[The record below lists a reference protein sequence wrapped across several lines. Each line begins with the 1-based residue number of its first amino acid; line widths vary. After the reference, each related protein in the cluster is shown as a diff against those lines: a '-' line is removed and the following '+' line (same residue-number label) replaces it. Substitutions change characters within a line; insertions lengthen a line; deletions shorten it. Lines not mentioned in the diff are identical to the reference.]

1 MKWLD
6 DLGRCCAGGHHQ
18 NGDPFLRAGRERAA
32 GHTARPHCVPRHDA
46 VGRGE
51 AEGAVQRRGAG
62 DAPTRVAAAPQ
73 GARPWAS
80 SNGRGSGRHGPQMS
94 RRTQRSRVCLKGRVV
109 CDVCQSR
116 GPGCVRA
123 CRVRRDKESTVR
135 DIRCSGVGFDLSVV
149 KLPGSQK
156 NSAHNSQHSSLLRRT
171 GQSNVLQV

>member
-1 MKWLD
+1 MVIELAPSGGGGKAVYELTFGNASGEAKKPPPLEVSFEGLSEEAVQVGFSVEPKKLSRSLDQHRVVKWLA

-94 RRTQRSRVCLKGRVV
+94 RRIQRSRVCLLRRVV
-109 CDVCQSR
+109 
-116 GPGCVRA
+116 
-123 CRVRRDKESTVR
+123 
-135 DIRCSGVGFDLSVV
+135 
-149 KLPGSQK
+149 
-156 NSAHNSQHSSLLRRT
+156 
-171 GQSNVLQV
+171 